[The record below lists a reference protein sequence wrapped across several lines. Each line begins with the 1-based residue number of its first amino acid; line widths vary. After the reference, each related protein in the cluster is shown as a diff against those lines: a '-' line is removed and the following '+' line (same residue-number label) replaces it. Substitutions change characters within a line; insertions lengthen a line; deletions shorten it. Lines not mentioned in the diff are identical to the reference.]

1 MGGVT
6 HPLTLREGRS
16 VDRLSELLG
25 HHVQFAYTAWD
36 RIVLNGYLDRLQ
48 RPENISYF
56 FREVVGVPAVT
67 PEVLLSRTAPYRA
80 WVQRYAAEH
89 TIPVVASPKD
99 RRKEEVV
106 APYYRRF
113 QEPEGVVVILT
124 STESGR
130 TFVSYTPRYPPSGG
144 DPSYRLLHPARKRF
158 LHYYFYL
165 LDPVL
170 GPMSLRVGTFLP
182 FTLAVFLNGHA
193 FLAQELTRLGVR
205 FRKDDNAFLGVDDL
219 AALEA
224 AAERLT
230 PRLIEQRCADWVRKL
245 APRFSA
251 EERAAADLHYR
262 YSIAQIELA
271 TDVIFR
277 RAAPLKALFQRAAE
291 LGILL
296 GGADRTTH
304 LFGRRI
310 TARYGGKLQTVLDR
324 RNEGQP
330 ILRSYYGSS
339 FVKQY
344 EKGDRL
350 LRTETCLNNTYDVG
364 IGRHLDNLPALKE
377 RMLATNRRYLD
388 AQAEVLASTVDA
400 GALATLAHSVRV
412 GRRRVPGLKLEDDRV
427 IRLLEALLHPGT
439 FVADWTSREVHD
451 RLLKRHRLAEQEYR
465 LSQLRYDLGKLRA
478 HGLVERLG
486 TSRRYRLTSHGLKL
500 GVLLV
505 KLRTRL
511 LGPLASLASDEQ
523 RRRPSRHPSE
533 LEAAFHQV
541 DVALDHLCATL
552 GLKRAA

>member
-1 MGGVT
+1 M
-6 HPLTLREGRS
+6 
-16 VDRLSELLG
+16 DRLSDLLG
-25 HHVQFAYTAWD
+25 HAVQFSYTAWD

-67 PEVLLSRTAPYRA
+67 PEVLMSRTAPYRA
-80 WVQRYAAEH
+80 WVARYAAEH
-89 TIPVVASPKD
+89 TIPVVAAPKD
-99 RRKEEVV
+99 RREEEVV
-106 APYYRRF
+106 APYYRQF
-113 QEPEGVVVILT
+113 KGPAGVVVILT
-124 STESGR
+124 GTESGR
-130 TFVSYTPRYPPSGG
+130 TFVSYTPRYPPGGG

-193 FLAQELTRLGVR
+193 FLAQELTRLGVG
-205 FRKDDNAFLGVDDL
+205 FRKDDNAFLAVDGL

-224 AAERLT
+224 GAERLT
-230 PRLIEQRCADWVRKL
+230 PRLIEQRCADWVGTL

-251 EERAAADLHYR
+251 AERAAAGLHYR
-262 YSIAQIELA
+262 YSVAQIELA

-277 RAAPLKALFQRAAE
+277 RSAPLKALFRRAAE

-344 EKGDRL
+344 EKGDRP

-364 IGRHLDNLPALKE
+364 IGRRLENLPALKE
-377 RMLATNRRYLD
+377 RMLVTNTRYLD

-400 GALATLAHSVRV
+400 GALATLARPVQL

-439 FVADWTSREVHD
+439 FVTDWTSREVHE
-451 RLLKRHRLAEQEYR
+451 RLLKRHRLTEQDYR

-486 TSRRYRLTSHGLKL
+486 TRRRYRLTSRGLKL

-511 LGPLASLASDEQ
+511 LGPLASLAADEQ
-523 RRRPSRHPSE
+523 PRPSPRHPSDV
-533 LEAAFHQV
+533 EAAFRRL
-541 DVALDHLCATL
+541 DAALDHLCDTL
-552 GLKRAA
+552 GLKLAA

>member
-1 MGGVT
+1 M
-6 HPLTLREGRS
+6 
-16 VDRLSELLG
+16 DRLSELLG
-25 HHVQFAYTAWD
+25 RHVQFSYTAWD

-67 PEVLLSRTAPYRA
+67 PEVLMSRTAPYRA
-80 WVQRYAAEH
+80 WVTRYAAEQA
-89 TIPVVASPKD
+89 IPLVTALKGQ
-99 RRKEEVV
+99 RKEDVV

-113 QEPEGVVVILT
+113 QAAEGVVAVLT
-124 STESGR
+124 STEAGR

-144 DPSYRLLHPARKRF
+144 DPGYRLLHPARKRF

-170 GPMSLRVGTFLP
+170 GPMSVRVGTFLP
-182 FTLAVFLNGHA
+182 FTLAVFLNGHS
-193 FLAQELTRLGVR
+193 FLAQELTRLGVGC
-205 FRKDDNAFLGVDDL
+205 RKDDNAFLAVDDL

-230 PRLIEQRCADWVRKL
+230 PRLIEQRCGYWVRQL
-245 APRFSA
+245 APRFTA
-251 EERAAADLHYR
+251 EEQAAVDLHYR
-262 YSIAQIELA
+262 YSVAQIELA

-277 RAAPLKALFQRAAE
+277 RSAPLKALFRRATE

-304 LFGRRI
+304 LFGRQI
-310 TARYGGKLQTVLDR
+310 TRRYQGKLQTVLDR

-350 LRTETCLNNTYDVG
+350 LRTETCVNNTYDLGVG
-364 IGRHLDNLPALKE
+364 RRLENLPALHE
-377 RMLATNRRYLD
+377 RMRTTNARYLE
-388 AQAEVLASTVDA
+388 AQAELLASTVDA
-400 GALATLAHSVRV
+400 GDLATLARPVQV
-412 GRRRVPGLKLEDDRV
+412 GARRVPGLKLEDDRV
-427 IRLLEALLHPGT
+427 VRLLEVLLHPGT
-439 FVADWTSREVHD
+439 FVADWTTRQVHV
-451 RLLKRHRLAEQEYR
+451 RLLTRHRLTEADYR
-465 LSQLRYDLGKLRA
+465 LGQLRYDLGKLRA

-486 TSRRYRLTSHGLKL
+486 TSRRYRLTPRGLKL

-511 LGPLASLASDEQ
+511 LGPLASLASDGQ
-523 RRRPSRHPSE
+523 PRRSTRHPSE
-533 LEAAFHQV
+533 VEAAFCQV
-541 DVALDHLCATL
+541 DAALDQLCATL
-552 GLKRAA
+552 GIKLAV

>member
-1 MGGVT
+1 
-6 HPLTLREGRS
+6 

-25 HHVQFAYTAWD
+25 RQVQFSYTAWD

-56 FREVVGVPAVT
+56 FREVVGVAAVT
-67 PEVLLSRTAPYRA
+67 PEVLMSRTAPYRA
-80 WVQRYAAEH
+80 WVARYAAERA
-89 TIPVVASPKD
+89 IPLVAAPKGQ
-99 RRKEEVV
+99 RKEDVV

-113 QEPEGVVVILT
+113 QATEGVVAILT

-144 DPSYRLLHPARKRF
+144 DPGYRLLHPARKRF

-170 GPMSLRVGTFLP
+170 GPMSVRVGTFLP
-182 FTLAVFLNGHA
+182 FTLAVFLNGHS
-193 FLAQELTRLGVR
+193 FLARELTRLGVG
-205 FRKDDNAFLGVDDL
+205 FRKDDNAFLAVDDL

-230 PRLIEQRCADWVRKL
+230 PRLIERRCRSWVRQL
-245 APRFSA
+245 APRFTA
-251 EERAAADLHYR
+251 EEQAAMDLHYR
-262 YSIAQIELA
+262 YSVAQIELA

-277 RAAPLKALFQRAAE
+277 RSAPLKALFRRATE

-350 LRTETCLNNTYDVG
+350 LRTETCINNTYDLG
-364 IGRHLDNLPALKE
+364 IGRHLENLPTLHE
-377 RMLATNRRYLD
+377 RIQATNTRYLE
-388 AQAEVLASTVDA
+388 AQAELLTSTVDA
-400 GALATLAHSVRV
+400 GDLATLARPVWV
-412 GRRRVPGLKLEDDRV
+412 GARRVPGLKLEDDRV

-439 FVADWTSREVHD
+439 FVADWTTREVHA
-451 RLLKRHRLAEQEYR
+451 RLLARHRLTEVDYR
-465 LSQLRYDLGKLRA
+465 LGQFRYDLGKLRA

-486 TSRRYRLTSHGLKL
+486 TSRRYHLTARGLKL

-511 LGPLASLASDEQ
+511 LGPLASLAAERPA
-523 RRRPSRHPSE
+523 RRASHHPSE
-533 LEAAFHQV
+533 VEAAFRQV
-541 DVALDHLCATL
+541 DAALDGLCNAL
-552 GLKRAA
+552 GLKPVA